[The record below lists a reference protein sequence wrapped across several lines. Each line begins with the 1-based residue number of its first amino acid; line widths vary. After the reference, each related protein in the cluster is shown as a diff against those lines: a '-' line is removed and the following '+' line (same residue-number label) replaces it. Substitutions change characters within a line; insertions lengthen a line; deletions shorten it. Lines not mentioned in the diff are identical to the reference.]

1 MWIPKTM
8 TRTVVAAFAACLI
21 ELFDSKD
28 QPERE
33 YLKIILHRI
42 YGKSMLHRP
51 FIRTAIN
58 NVLYGFILETQRH
71 NGIAELLE
79 ILGSIIN
86 GFALPMKEK
95 HKLFLIGTLIP
106 LHKPKTFSS
115 YHQQGNNSL
124 IASFSRLDAALTFLS
139 FRLLNEHLWN
149 NEQIISIVAQNR
161 NFILPVIFEALENNM
176 KSHWNRAVHWLTA
189 NVRKMFLEMD
199 AELFEECQRQY
210 LEKEARA

>member
-1 MWIPKTM
+1 MFPSIISYHTDCGSRRRWQEPSWPHLQLVYEILLRHIVSPETDIKTFK
-8 TRTVVAAFAACLI
+8 RYIDHIFVLKLI

-124 IASFSRLDAALTFLS
+124 IASFSLLRKTTGCLILWSRGCWSTGLSRIAIRKCFFLENWK
-139 FRLLNEHLWN
+139 RLLRQFN
-149 NEQIISIVAQNR
+149 
-161 NFILPVIFEALENNM
+161 ILSL
-176 KSHWNRAVHWLTA
+176 
-189 NVRKMFLEMD
+189 
-199 AELFEECQRQY
+199 
-210 LEKEARA
+210 

>member
-86 GFALPMKEK
+86 DNRLSNPVIKGMLKYWPVTNCHKEV
-95 HKLFLIGTLIP
+95 LFLGELEEVIEAIQYP
-106 LHKPKTFSS
+106 EF
-115 YHQQGNNSL
+115 
-124 IASFSRLDAALTFLS
+124 I
-139 FRLLNEHLWN
+139 RLLNEHLWN